1 MLLPLLVQPWAY
13 ESRENLRALLVG
25 KEVSFIATYQLP
37 PSTTDPG
44 VQRDLGN
51 VEFNGVDLATDLLRT
66 GWAKVKE
73 GKKGELGEEDLRKK
87 DLEAEA
93 KSAGRGIWKA
103 EGPTVSTFPRLT
115 ILRCIYNHAW
125 LQPYTVNYTMPVD
138 SQGFLREHKD
148 NTIEGTRAH
157 YGTLE
162 QFLSAPFRNCRTGPG
177 WFNPSNP
184 PSAAEQCTS
193 DGKYINGRYSMRQ
206 SRF

>member
-1 MLLPLLVQPWAY
+1 MLVQPWAY
-13 ESRENLRALLVG
+13 ECRENLRALLVG
-25 KEVSFIATYQLP
+25 KEVSFVATYQLP

-51 VEFNGVDLATDLLRT
+51 VEFNGVDLATDILRT

-87 DLEAEA
+87 DLEADA

-103 EGPTVSTFPRLT
+103 EGPTVSTSPQLT
-115 ILRCIYNHAW
+115 ILRCISYHAW

-148 NTIEGTRAH
+148 NTIEGMRVH
-157 YGTLE
+157 CGILE
-162 QFLSAPFRNCRTGPG
+162 PISECVF
-177 WFNPSNP
+177 
-184 PSAAEQCTS
+184 
-193 DGKYINGRYSMRQ
+193 
-206 SRF
+206 

>member
-1 MLLPLLVQPWAY
+1 MSDSSVDRSPLLVQPWAY
-13 ESRENLRALLVG
+13 ECRENLRALLVG
-25 KEVSFIATYQLP
+25 KEVTFVATHQLP

-44 VQRDLGN
+44 VQRDFGN

-103 EGPTVSTFPRLT
+103 EGPTVSILT
-115 ILRCIYNHAW
+115 ILRYISNHVW
-125 LQPYTVNYTMPVD
+125 LQLYTVNHTMPVD

-148 NTIEGTRAH
+148 NTIEGMRAH

-162 QFLSAPFRNCRTGPG
+162 AIS
-177 WFNPSNP
+177 
-184 PSAAEQCTS
+184 QCV
-193 DGKYINGRYSMRQ
+193 
-206 SRF
+206 F